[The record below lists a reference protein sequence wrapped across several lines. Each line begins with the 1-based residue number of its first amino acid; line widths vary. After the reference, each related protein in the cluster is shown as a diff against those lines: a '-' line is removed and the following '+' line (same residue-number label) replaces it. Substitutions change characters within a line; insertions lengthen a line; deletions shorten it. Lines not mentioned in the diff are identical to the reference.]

1 MLKASH
7 AVSGANVRE
16 DRCMENALSI
26 YVELGIPAMLG
37 TLLVLNRALDFR
49 ERLEVR
55 RARLRRQEG
64 RKL

>member
-1 MLKASH
+1 
-7 AVSGANVRE
+7 
-16 DRCMENALSI
+16 MESVLSI

-55 RARLRRQEG
+55 RARLRRQES
-64 RKL
+64 RNSEFRDL